1 MKKIT
6 VFWPP
11 ESLKKSR
18 FNLQLIIS
26 FAILLFA
33 FISCNNLINSDDNS
47 YSQNPS
53 GTEEYINFTGRCSLD
68 GAYPRQLASARAQNT
83 GMEGRS
89 ALPQID
95 SSYEYFVEA
104 SSADGKT
111 STGGVN
117 PNLTFSIPLAINHT
131 WTITAGIRKT
141 GSTDKIVFSA
151 ESDPV
156 TPDRTATSFENLNLI
171 LKPCQS
177 GSGSVSLAMTVP
189 EAVKKIE
196 TECSDTN
203 WKDNIE
209 AGLGTSGA
217 YIRSKSDGSDVNT
230 VKSGIYNIIIK
241 FYDQNDFILFSI
253 PQTVNVI
260 DNMKTN
266 LWRSGESSDSPIT
279 EAGLFTLQSDHISN
293 FASTVIYVGKPNV
306 LNERSDVIADDSNSG
321 HAYSPLAS
329 LGAAL
334 SKIEAAG
341 DKTKD
346 YTIYISGHLTGC
358 SELSAALG
366 TSDDNKKAKSI
377 TLCGLTGLSDGVP
390 QDVLDG
396 NADGS
401 TLKINTTVP
410 VTIKNLK
417 ITGGKATNGGGINIA
432 KGSVTLG
439 SGAFITQNNADISY
453 AKGNG
458 VYLAGE
464 TSLTM
469 KAGAEISNNKNTNCF
484 GGGIYTAKDSTFI
497 MEGGTIKEN
506 SASMGGGIHY
516 TGTVTIK
523 GGLITKNTASTN
535 GGGLYNSTNI
545 PSAMSLTYVITTLT
559 ITGGT
564 ISENSAPTGGAL
576 YFCKPVISG
585 SAYIPYGVDGVTG
598 KGKNDVYFGTDD
610 SVCGTKIT
618 VAGNLSRHS
627 ATDPIA
633 LSWPDS
639 YWSRGH
645 VAVEADGTKV
655 TDLTSFKDLF
665 TLTNDDWSLKLS
677 SDNSAL
683 KLDSPIY
690 VAGNNYKVCT
700 NPGSYSSET
709 TGEKSAPFDTIG
721 HACSLLSDSN
731 CHYTILVDGE
741 LNGDQTL
748 PASGIAA
755 ASITLKGANSF
766 TSNDDRKDII
776 NAGGSGTALSILYI
790 LSGDTS
796 VPVTIENL
804 KITGGAQG
812 SGGAGIHIGNYR
824 NVTLGDDLLV
834 QGNNGPGVYV
844 SSSGATLNVN
854 GNVVVS
860 GNKLYNDTIKPC
872 NVYLP
877 DGKTINVF
885 GALKKGDEKAQI
897 GISTE
902 NPPTL
907 TSKIPFT
914 TNYGIFN
921 NVAPGTY
928 FTGDQWTVAAGSDG
942 EACLAASGG
951 NITIEPVYEDITVNV
966 DKTSVLKS
974 ATEKK
979 FTFSATGTDSEGNTS
994 PITIGNGEGQLALT
1008 IDSVTY
1014 HGETMTS
1021 PTHYTTGAN
1030 YVTLDNSLPAGNYT
1044 INTRAVYQGSLSEAR
1059 TYSAS
1064 FEVKIKESNIENVSS
1079 GSQAVSA
1086 ISAMTESGTIKYT
1099 GALTTDEIQSMKE
1112 ALNNLDTEKPDVEVT
1127 LDLSG
1132 VTGYTVI
1139 ENCYKFFY
1147 ENPNIVSLTFPEGIT
1162 EIPAGCLRGLSKLK
1176 TLNLPSTV
1184 QTFGVEQICYLCPLL
1199 ETVTIGGDPA
1209 GDNGTVKVVNN
1220 VVYSSDGK
1228 KLWFYGNKASTAD
1241 LVVPDGVEEI
1251 YKWAFA
1257 TSHFTKVT
1265 LPASLN
1271 TVGFGAFI
1279 DLDSTLT
1286 TVNYK
1291 GSESDK
1297 SSITIDGWNEAITN
1311 LTWNCNYTGD

>member
-1 MKKIT
+1 MKKVT

-26 FAILLFA
+26 FAILLFT

-68 GAYPRQLASARAQNT
+68 GAYPRQFASASTQNT

-189 EAVKKIE
+189 AAVKKIE
-196 TECSDTN
+196 TECCDTN
-203 WKDNIE
+203 WKDKIE
-209 AGLGTSGA
+209 TGVESSEA
-217 YIRSKSDGSDVNT
+217 YIRSKSDGSNVNT

-241 FYDQNDFILFSI
+241 FYDVNDFILYSI

-260 DNMKTN
+260 DDMDTN
-266 LWRSGESSDSPIT
+266 LWCSGGSSDSPIT
-279 EAGLFTLQSDHISN
+279 EAGLFSLQSDHISKYT
-293 FASTVIYVGKPNV
+293 STIIYVGPN
-306 LNERSDVIADDSNSG
+306 SATSSTADSNEG
-321 HAYSPLAS
+321 RAYSPLATVNEAIKRIRNANVS
-329 LGAAL
+329 HDYRIFVSGERAENIKIGGEGADVLPGTAASSITIQGLNNNAADVLMAPQLSTAPCLSIQTDIPVIFKNIKITTSSSSHMVEYNTSAQGGGLYIKTGAASPGVTL
-334 SKIEAAG
+334 DSGALI
-341 DKTKD
+341 DNC
-346 YTIYISGHLTGC
+346 IISGT
-358 SELSAALG
+358 E
-366 TSDDNKKAKSI
+366 AKGAGI
-377 TLCGLTGLSDGVP
+377 Y
-390 QDVLDG
+390 LDSG
-396 NADGS
+396 K
-401 TLKINTTVP
+401 L
-410 VTIKNLK
+410 TIK
-417 ITGGKATNGGGINIA
+417 TGA
-432 KGSVTLG
+432 K
-439 SGAFITQNNADISY
+439 
-453 AKGNG
+453 
-458 VYLAGE
+458 
-464 TSLTM
+464 
-469 KAGAEISNNKNTNCF
+469 ISNNHFPNSDGF
-484 GGGIYTAKDSTFI
+484 GGGIY
-497 MEGGTIKEN
+497 IKSGAE
-506 SASMGGGIHY
+506 
-516 TGTVTIK
+516 
-523 GGLITKNTASTN
+523 LI
-535 GGGLYNSTNI
+535 L
-545 PSAMSLTYVITTLT
+545 
-559 ITGGT
+559 
-564 ISENSAPTGGAL
+564 
-576 YFCKPVISG
+576 SG
-585 SAYIPYGVDGVTG
+585 SFDIPYGGSVTQNDIYVEAADSIKIKNAISPQSGTSGAMATITPAQDLQRGVSIVSLASG
-598 KGKNDVYFGTDD
+598 SSLSSIVPYKDYFALSNNDWIIKANG
-610 SVCGTKIT
+610 
-618 VAGNLSRHS
+618 AGN
-627 ATDPIA
+627 A
-633 LSWPDS
+633 L
-639 YWSRGH
+639 
-645 VAVEADGTKV
+645 V
-655 TDLTSFKDLF
+655 
-665 TLTNDDWSLKLS
+665 
-677 SDNSAL
+677 
-683 KLDSPIY
+683 LDAPIY
-690 VAGNNYKVCT
+690 VAGQTSHPYTGVAGKAPADGGT
-700 NPGSYSSET
+700 GS
-709 TGEKSAPFDTIG
+709 KSAPLDTIAN
-721 HACSLLSDSN
+721 ACALMSDPTWD
-731 CHYTILVDGE
+731 YTILVDGTITRS
-741 LNGDQTL
+741 QISAR
-748 PASGIAA
+748 PSAH
-755 ASITLKGANSF
+755 SITLKGANSF

-790 LSGDTS
+790 LAGETS

-804 KITGGAQG
+804 KITGGSQG

-834 QGNNGPGVYV
+834 QENNGPGVYV

-860 GNKLYNDTIKPC
+860 GNKVYNDTIKSC

-907 TSKIPFT
+907 TSTIAFT
-914 TNYGIFN
+914 ANYGIFN
-921 NVAPGTY
+921 SVAPGTY

-951 NITIEPVYEDITVNV
+951 NITIEPVYEDITINV

-974 ATEKK
+974 ASEKK
-979 FTFSATGTDSEGNTS
+979 FTFTATGTDSEGNTN
-994 PITIGNGEGQLALT
+994 PITIGSGEGQLALT

-1014 HGETMTS
+1014 HGETVPAS
-1021 PTHYTTGAN
+1021 YYDTGTD
-1030 YVTLDNSLPAGNYT
+1030 YVTLGNSLPADNYT

-1064 FEVKIKESNIENVSS
+1064 FEVKIKESIIENVSS
-1079 GSQAVSA
+1079 GSQAVSV

-1099 GALTTDEIQSMKE
+1099 GALTTAEIQSMKDALK
-1112 ALNNLDTEKPDVEVT
+1112 ALNTTKPDVEVT

-1132 VTGYTVI
+1132 VTGYTSI
-1139 ENCYKFFY
+1139 GTCYDFFY

-1257 TSHFTKVT
+1257 TSHFTKIT
-1265 LPASLN
+1265 LPSSLK

-1297 SSITIDGWNEAITN
+1297 SSITIEGWNEAITN
-1311 LTWNCNYTGD
+1311 LTWNYNYTGD

>member
-1 MKKIT
+1 MKKVT

-141 GSTDKIVFSA
+141 GSTDKIIFSA
-151 ESDPV
+151 ESDPI

-177 GSGSVSLAMTVP
+177 GSGSVSLTMTVP
-189 EAVKKIE
+189 AAVKKIE

-203 WKDNIE
+203 WKDKIE
-209 AGLGTSGA
+209 TGVESSEA
-217 YIRSKSDGSDVNT
+217 YIRSKSDGSNVNT

-241 FYDQNDFILFSI
+241 FFDENDFILYSI

-260 DNMKTN
+260 NYMETN
-266 LWRSGESSDSPIT
+266 LWCSGGSSDSPIT
-279 EAGLFTLQSDHISN
+279 EDGHFTLQSDHISKYT
-293 FASTVIYVGKPNV
+293 STIIYVGPN
-306 LNERSDVIADDSNSG
+306 SATSSTADSNEG
-321 HAYSPLAS
+321 RAYSPLES
-329 LGAAL
+329 VN
-334 SKIEAAG
+334 EAINRIRNANVSR
-341 DKTKD
+341 D
-346 YTIYISGHLTGC
+346 YTILVSKRISENIKIGGEGADVLPGTAASSITIQGLNNNAADVLMSPQLSTAPCLSIQTDIPVIFKNIKITTYSASTFGEYNTSAQGGGLYIKTGADAPGVTLDSGALIDNCIISGTE
-358 SELSAALG
+358 SG
-366 TSDDNKKAKSI
+366 TEPKGAGI
-377 TLCGLTGLSDGVP
+377 Y
-390 QDVLDG
+390 LDSG
-396 NADGS
+396 K
-401 TLKINTTVP
+401 L
-410 VTIKNLK
+410 TIK
-417 ITGGKATNGGGINIA
+417 TGA
-432 KGSVTLG
+432 K
-439 SGAFITQNNADISY
+439 
-453 AKGNG
+453 
-458 VYLAGE
+458 
-464 TSLTM
+464 
-469 KAGAEISNNKNTNCF
+469 ISNNHFPDSNGF
-484 GGGIYTAKDSTFI
+484 GGGIY
-497 MEGGTIKEN
+497 IKSGAE
-506 SASMGGGIHY
+506 
-516 TGTVTIK
+516 
-523 GGLITKNTASTN
+523 LI
-535 GGGLYNSTNI
+535 L
-545 PSAMSLTYVITTLT
+545 
-559 ITGGT
+559 
-564 ISENSAPTGGAL
+564 
-576 YFCKPVISG
+576 SG
-585 SAYIPYGVDGVTG
+585 SFDIPYG
-598 KGKNDVYFGTDD
+598 D
-610 SVCGTKIT
+610 SVTQNDIYVEAAESIKIKNAISPQTGTSGLLATIT
-618 VAGNLSRHS
+618 PAQDLQRGVSIVSLASGSSLSS
-627 ATDPIA
+627 IVPYKDYFA
-633 LSWPDS
+633 LS
-639 YWSRGH
+639 
-645 VAVEADGTKV
+645 
-655 TDLTSFKDLF
+655 
-665 TLTNDDWSLKLS
+665 NDDWLLKA
-677 SDNSAL
+677 NSAGNAL
-683 KLDSPIY
+683 VIDAPIY
-690 VAGNNYKVCT
+690 VAGAELHPY
-700 NPGSYSSET
+700 
-709 TGEKSAPFDTIG
+709 TGVAGKTAADGGNGTKSAPYSSIFQAINAMNVKED
-721 HACSLLSDSN
+721 
-731 CHYTILVDGE
+731 YTIYVDGV
-741 LNGDQTL
+741 LTYPQSISGDISDK
-748 PASGIAA
+748 AN
-755 ASITLKGANSF
+755 SITVKGINGLDEHGEPNDVIDADWQ
-766 TSNDDRKDII
+766 SNAFNIS
-776 NAGGSGTALSILYI
+776 GGI
-790 LSGDTS
+790 
-796 VPVTIENL
+796 PVTLESL
-804 KITGGAQG
+804 KITKGSASDCGGIEIKDNTTVILGNDLIVTGNKAT
-812 SGGAGIHIGNYR
+812 SGAGVKIESGSSLQVKGNAKVY
-824 NVTLGDDLLV
+824 
-834 QGNNGPGVYV
+834 GNN
-844 SSSGATLNVN
+844 TLD
-854 GNVVVS
+854 G
-860 GNKLYNDTIKPC
+860 KPS
-872 NVYLP
+872 NVYLA
-877 DGKTINVF
+877 DGQTIGVI
-885 GALKKGDEKAQI
+885 GALTNGSKKAQI
-897 GISTE
+897 GISTAAE
-902 NPPTL
+902 PSL
-907 TSKIPFT
+907 TSKVTFT
-914 TNYGIFN
+914 SGYGVYN
-921 NVAPGTY
+921 SGVAPGTY

-942 EACLAASGG
+942 EACLAASSG
-951 NITIEPVYEDITVNV
+951 NITIEPVYEDITINV

-974 ATEKK
+974 ASEKK
-979 FTFSATGTDSEGNTS
+979 FTFTATGTDSEGNTN
-994 PITIGNGEGQLALT
+994 PITIGSGEGQLALT

-1112 ALNNLDTEKPDVEVT
+1112 ALNNLNTAKPDVEVT

-1199 ETVTIGGDPA
+1199 ETVTLGGNPA

-1251 YKWAFA
+1251 YEWAFA

-1265 LPASLN
+1265 LPASLEK
-1271 TVGFGAFI
+1271 VGFGAFTE
-1279 DLDSTLT
+1279 LESTVT

-1297 SSITIDGWNEAITN
+1297 SSITFDDWNDAVTGIP
-1311 LTWNCNYTGD
+1311 WNCNYTGD

>member
-1 MKKIT
+1 
-6 VFWPP
+6 
-11 ESLKKSR
+11 
-18 FNLQLIIS
+18 
-26 FAILLFA
+26 
-33 FISCNNLINSDDNS
+33 
-47 YSQNPS
+47 
-53 GTEEYINFTGRCSLD
+53 
-68 GAYPRQLASARAQNT
+68 
-83 GMEGRS
+83 
-89 ALPQID
+89 
-95 SSYEYFVEA
+95 
-104 SSADGKT
+104 
-111 STGGVN
+111 
-117 PNLTFSIPLAINHT
+117 
-131 WTITAGIRKT
+131 
-141 GSTDKIVFSA
+141 
-151 ESDPV
+151 
-156 TPDRTATSFENLNLI
+156 
-171 LKPCQS
+171 
-177 GSGSVSLAMTVP
+177 MTVP
-189 EAVKKIE
+189 AAVKKIE

-217 YIRSKSDGSDVNT
+217 YIRSKSDGSDVKT

-241 FYDQNDFILFSI
+241 FYDENDFILYSI

-260 DNMKTN
+260 DDMDTN
-266 LWRSGESSDSPIT
+266 LWCSGGSSDSPIT

-576 YFCKPVISG
+576 YFCKPVISD

-633 LSWPDS
+633 LSWGDS

-683 KLDSPIY
+683 KLDAPIY
-690 VAGNNYKVCT
+690 VAGQTSHPY
-700 NPGSYSSET
+700 
-709 TGEKSAPFDTIG
+709 TGVAGKTADDGGNGTKSAPLDTIAN
-721 HACSLLSDSN
+721 ACALMSDPTWD
-731 CHYTILVDGE
+731 YTILVDGTITRS
-741 LNGDQTL
+741 QISAR
-748 PASGIAA
+748 PSAH
-755 ASITLKGANSF
+755 SITLKGANSF

-790 LSGDTS
+790 LSGETS

-804 KITGGAQG
+804 KITGGSQG

-834 QGNNGPGVYV
+834 QENNGPGVYV

-860 GNKLYNDTIKPC
+860 GNKVYNDTNKSC

-877 DGKTINVF
+877 AGKTINVF

-907 TSKIPFT
+907 TSTIVFT
-914 TNYGIFN
+914 SNYGTFN
-921 NVAPGTY
+921 SVAPGTY
-928 FTGDQWTVAAGSDG
+928 FTGDQWTVAASSDG
-942 EACLAASGG
+942 EALLAASGG

-979 FTFSATGTDSEGNTS
+979 FTFSASGTDSEGNTN
-994 PITIGNGEGQLALT
+994 PITIGNGQGQLALT
-1008 IDSVTY
+1008 IESVTY
-1014 HGETMTS
+1014 HGETVPAS
-1021 PTHYTTGAN
+1021 YYDTGTN
-1030 YVTLDNSLPAGNYT
+1030 YVTLGNSLPVGNYT

-1059 TYSAS
+1059 TYSAG

-1079 GSQAVSA
+1079 ASEAVSSIA
-1086 ISAMTESGTIKYT
+1086 
-1099 GALTTDEIQSMKE
+1099 ALTDNATICVTGEMTKSDVTSIVN
-1112 ALNNLDTEKPDVEVT
+1112 ALKNLSNSKPDIEVSI
-1127 LDLSG
+1127 DLGNVTG
-1132 VTGYTVI
+1132 VTELPYYGDS
-1139 ENCYKFFY
+1139 FY
-1147 ENPNIVSLTFPEGIT
+1147 EMSNLVEITLPEGIT
-1162 EIPAGCLRGLSKLK
+1162 EIPGSTFRDCTKLK
-1176 TLNLPSTV
+1176 VINLPMSLERIGE
-1184 QTFGVEQICYLCPLL
+1184 QFGYLCEQL
-1199 ETVTIGGDPA
+1199 ETVTLGGRA
-1209 GDNGTVKVVNN
+1209 SADNGTIKIENN
-1220 VVYSSDGK
+1220 VIYSSDGK
-1228 KLWFYGNKASTAD
+1228 ELIVYGNKTDTSSFTVPSGVEKIVNCAFITTS
-1241 LVVPDGVEEI
+1241 LSNIILPDGLKVIDVYGIEDPNL
-1251 YKWAFA
+1251 
-1257 TSHFTKVT
+1257 TSIV
-1265 LPASLN
+1265 LPASV
-1271 TVGFGAFI
+1271 TEIGYGAF
-1279 DLDSTLT
+1279 DGCPLT
-1286 TVNYK
+1286 TIKYK
-1291 GSESDK
+1291 GSEEQK
-1297 SSITIDGWNEAITN
+1297 NLIEINESYKERFNNIP
-1311 LTWNCNYTGD
+1311 WVYNYTGD